1 MTVTARRQMTVEE
14 FFQWQEG
21 QEDRYELVDGW
32 PLKMMSGASNFH
44 DVIVVNLIIALGNQL
59 RGTPCRATTPD
70 SSVRTR
76 IKSIR
81 RPDVTVTC
89 EPPLPNTYE
98 ARDPRL
104 VVEVLSS
111 SNVGVTW
118 QRKLEEYRKLQGLVY
133 ILLIDSRTVD
143 ATLYTRT
150 GTDWEPVDFSS
161 LEAVI
166 ELPEISCRL
175 TMREIYEGLQLE
187 AGEAG

>member
-1 MTVTARRQMTVEE
+1 MAASARKQMTVEE
-14 FFQWQEG
+14 FFEWQLR
-21 QEDRYELVDGW
+21 QEDRYELVEGV
-32 PLKMMSGASNFH
+32 PVKMMAGASNFH
-44 DVIVVNLIIALGNQL
+44 DVILVNILGLLHSQL
-59 RGTPCRATTPD
+59 RGSPCRASSPD

-76 IKSIR
+76 TKSIR

-104 VVEVLSS
+104 VVEVLSP

-118 QRKLEEYRKLQGLVY
+118 ERKLGEYYRLQGLKY
-133 ILLIDSRTVD
+133 LLLVDSREIK
-143 ATLYTRT
+143 ATLFTRT
-150 GTDWEPVDFSS
+150 ATDWEPTDADD
-161 LEAVI
+161 LDAII